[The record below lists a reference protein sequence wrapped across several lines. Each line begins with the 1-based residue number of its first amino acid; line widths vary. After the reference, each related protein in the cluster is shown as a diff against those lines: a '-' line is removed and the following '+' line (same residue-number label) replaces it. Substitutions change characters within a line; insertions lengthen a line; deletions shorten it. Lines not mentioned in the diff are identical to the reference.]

1 MPRVTMLRPP
11 VALAKLS
18 AVRTLTVGGSQR
30 LRGREMSRLK
40 AQVRRRS
47 GGYCECSQCARLGQ
61 RLPADEFDHIVPLW
75 EGGGDGLDNLA
86 HLNRDCH
93 KRKTR
98 ADERRRLGLDPD
110 P

>member
-1 MPRVTMLRPP
+1 MTSRLTMIPKMVRT
-11 VALAKLS
+11 ASLAS
-18 AVRTLTVGGSQR
+18 ARTLTVGGSQR
-30 LRGREMSRLK
+30 LRGREMARLK
-40 AQVRRRS
+40 GQVRKRS
-47 GGYCECSQCARLGQ
+47 GGLCECSQCQRLGH

-98 ADERRRLGLDPD
+98 QDERRRLGLDG
-110 P
+110 